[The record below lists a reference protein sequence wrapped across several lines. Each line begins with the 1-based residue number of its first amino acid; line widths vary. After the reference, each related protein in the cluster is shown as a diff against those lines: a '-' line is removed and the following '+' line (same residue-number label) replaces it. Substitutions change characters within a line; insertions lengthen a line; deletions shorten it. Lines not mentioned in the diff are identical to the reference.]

1 MTKTLHCVSL
11 GMVGVFGAMLL
22 GNLATYKTLTAGV
35 TALIVP
41 SYLAIAIFG
50 LVCVMIAKSRKG
62 WQFRRH
68 DAIGAALPA
77 IALALAWSIG
87 LGLGIWTGAA
97 S

>member
-1 MTKTLHCVSL
+1 MTKTLHYLSL
-11 GMVGVFGAMLL
+11 GMTALFAAMLL
-22 GNLATYKTLTAGV
+22 GNLATYRSLSAGMI
-35 TALIVP
+35 ALIGP

-87 LGLGIWTGAA
+87 LGLGVWTGAA